1 MKSENVELD
10 EMQHAYKKAVEQWIA
25 AIRHEEAL
33 ASKNHSVAEIDQWE
47 KAHFKEEETRTK
59 AKDAKGEYEAALRK
73 KFFGF

>member
-10 EMQHAYKKAVEQWIA
+10 NMQHAYKKAVEQWIT

-33 ASKNHSVAEIDQWE
+33 ASKNHSVAEIDRWE
-47 KAHFKEEETRTK
+47 QAHFKEEEMRTQ
-59 AKDAKGEYEAALRK
+59 AKGAKREYEAALRK